1 MHILISLRYPWW
13 SYPSGIILLEKLSF
27 DPQIQMGPQWITR
40 SSVQYYEYPIL
51 ELTKQNKDIFVN
63 MECPQAPTAED

>member
-1 MHILISLRYPWW
+1 MEATKKTEIRTD
-13 SYPSGIILLEKLSF
+13 KF
-27 DPQIQMGPQWITR
+27 RNQTWITR